1 MLIQSRS
8 LIKITHV
15 FGVYNMGLFDFF
27 KNKAKHSQKSP
38 KLDYSITCNIL
49 SVGDFAGEFHQSS
62 KGKFILAW
70 KTQNE
75 NGKYIL
81 LERGKVKLQ
90 AKMRHPHNGIVSNS
104 GVFILSDLTS
114 KGMYGV
120 FHIINSDGEILIK
133 QRCKANLGPAGVSD
147 DGRFA
152 VCQALESTSKS
163 DSCKLFFFD
172 IMNRKLLWKK
182 VPETIGTELNWARS
196 YRFDTKRKV
205 LYLIH
210 DKDRAYRY
218 TFEGTF
224 LDSKL
229 YRHDR
234 INFGNDIEFLE
245 AVNELKVEL
254 SENTDP
260 REYDALIA
268 PLEKGLKRFSDKDT
282 KSKIHRVLGEI
293 FHLQGNNAEAI
304 KHFETAL
311 KLNPRVGVKRT
322 LEKLKK
328 IN

>member
-1 MLIQSRS
+1 
-8 LIKITHV
+8 
-15 FGVYNMGLFDFF
+15 MGLFDFF
-27 KNKAKHSQKSP
+27 KNKVKNSQKSP
-38 KLDYSITCNIL
+38 KLNYSITGSSL
-49 SVGDFAGEFHQSS
+49 SIGDFTGEYHQSPN
-62 KGKFILAW
+62 GKFILAW
-70 KTQNE
+70 KGQNE

-81 LERGKVKLQ
+81 LEREKVKLQ
-90 AKMRHPHNGIVSNS
+90 AKMRHPNNGMVSND

-120 FHIINSDGEILIK
+120 FNIINKDGETLIK
-133 QRCKANLGPAGVSD
+133 QRCKANMGHTGISD

-172 IMNRKLLWKK
+172 IKNKKLLWKK
-182 VPETIGTELNWARS
+182 LPETIGSELNWAES
-196 YRFDTKRKV
+196 YRFDTKKKV

-210 DKDRAYRY
+210 NKNRAYRY

-224 LDSKL
+224 IDSKM
-229 YRHDR
+229 YRHDC
-234 INFGNDIEFLE
+234 IVSGNDIEFLE
-245 AVNELKVEL
+245 AIKELKVEL
-254 SENTDP
+254 STNTNP
-260 REYDALIA
+260 REYDALIT

-282 KSKIHRVLGEI
+282 ISKIHRVLGEI

-328 IN
+328 ID